1 MLSTRLLAGALAAAA
16 LLVPAT
22 ADAAGKPWQAKW
34 QFVDV
39 DLDGTTAASYAE
51 GDRSY
56 VVDGASSYD
65 SFKPGG
71 LMDLRAK
78 AAAAPG
84 LFMAKA
90 TPLEHYEMS
99 KATYRERDR
108 TVDCSTPA
116 GKVATGAL
124 AAIVQVKGSKVEI
137 QWSIAPTTQHCAEPI
152 EQLDSTPLSQ
162 AAMTSTHP
170 LSAFAGRTATLRVDI
185 DETVKDPSG
194 TLRVRWTG
202 TVKLRRA
209 GR

>member
-1 MLSTRLLAGALAAAA
+1 MLSTRLLAGLLTAAA
-16 LLVPAT
+16 LLAPAT
-22 ADAAGKPWQAKW
+22 AHAAAKPWQAKW
-34 QFVDV
+34 QFTDV
-39 DLDGTTAASYAE
+39 DLDGTTTASYAE

-65 SFKPGG
+65 SYKPGG
-71 LMDLRAK
+71 FMDLRAK

-90 TPLEHYEMS
+90 TPLEHYEAS

-108 TVDCSTPA
+108 TVDCSAKPR
-116 GKVATGAL
+116 KVATEAL
-124 AAIVQVKGSKVEI
+124 AAVVQVKGGRAEI

-162 AAMTSTHP
+162 EAMTSRHP
-170 LSAFAGRTATLRVDI
+170 LSAFAGRTATLRVNI

-194 TLRVRWTG
+194 SLRVQWKG